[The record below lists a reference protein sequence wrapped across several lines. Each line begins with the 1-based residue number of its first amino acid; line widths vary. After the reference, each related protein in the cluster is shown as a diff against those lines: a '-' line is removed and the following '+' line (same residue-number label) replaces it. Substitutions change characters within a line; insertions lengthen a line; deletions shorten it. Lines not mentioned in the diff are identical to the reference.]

1 MLTENFTVIWNLSFL
16 IQVLPFRVINY
27 TIYITIS
34 NFYHATKCFH
44 TMKLYRAG

>member
-16 IQVLPFRVINY
+16 IQVLPFCVINY

-34 NFYHATKCFH
+34 NFYHDTKYFH
-44 TMKLYRAG
+44 RMKSYRAG

>member
-16 IQVLPFRVINY
+16 IRALPFCVINY

-34 NFYHATKCFH
+34 NFYRATKYFH
-44 TMKLYRAG
+44 AMKLYRAG